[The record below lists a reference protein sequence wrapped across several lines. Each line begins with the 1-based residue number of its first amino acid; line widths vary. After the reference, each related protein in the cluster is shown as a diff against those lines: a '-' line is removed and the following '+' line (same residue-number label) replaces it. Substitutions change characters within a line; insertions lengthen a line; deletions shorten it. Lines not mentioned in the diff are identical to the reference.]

1 MRSFWKYKI
10 NFFHYEVRKHAPCHS
25 PVSLAALGAGVYVPD
40 WRLGSVGKN
49 GTIPWCMFSACSLS
63 FLSSAVQTDLIKF
76 ILRLLLKIVGRR
88 TKALNPVSG
97 RERKYKT
104 RTIKIR
110 LLLSSVIMPCNKLP
124 LLRETLKFSKKRIH
138 GFGLPQKACNLAPP
152 IVEESCWKDRFCDCI

>member
-1 MRSFWKYKI
+1 M
-10 NFFHYEVRKHAPCHS
+10 HAPCHS
-25 PVSLAALGAGVYVPD
+25 PVSLATPGAGVCVPN

-49 GTIPWCMFSACSLS
+49 GTVLWVMFSACSLS

-76 ILRLLLKIVGRR
+76 ILLLLLKIVDRQ
-88 TKALNPVSG
+88 TKALNPVSE